1 METKFSRATL
11 FCRNIERS
19 LVLYRDILQL
29 KVIDD
34 KTIDG
39 PAAGGLLGLGPCK
52 LRIVLLGDS
61 DSDSEWAHL
70 GLFQISDTEI
80 SALPMPPNNMAL
92 GQNAIV
98 FSTDDFDN
106 VVARLQDTETIFLT
120 EPVSYP
126 KPRNSPGS
134 PAGLYKEAICFDP
147 DGHLVSIMQILPLAS
162 D

>member
-1 METKFSRATL
+1 
-11 FCRNIERS
+11 
-19 LVLYRDILQL
+19 
-29 KVIDD
+29 
-34 KTIDG
+34 
-39 PAAGGLLGLGPCK
+39 
-52 LRIVLLGDS
+52 
-61 DSDSEWAHL
+61 L

-106 VVARLQDTETIFLT
+106 VVARLQDAETIFLT
-120 EPVSYP
+120 EPASYP
-126 KPRNSPGS
+126 KPSNSPGS